1 MTCPRAPAEDP
12 GKLSNEETSKPIP
25 GTPLTPGPLLSSY
38 ITEPVLFLN
47 LRQTSKVFPPIYPAL
62 ANVTP
67 GRSRLTVCS
76 SQSLRV
82 DGDHWRLCDNH
93 LRHAS
98 GRGLEPSRGRP
109 WQTGETEAQR
119 EYNLIVRDVL
129 FGFTPSLSP
138 LAGFHTWTTLLCSS
152 RPTFSTCFI
161 LFNPPFYSSLHSSGT
176 MFLKSALVSL
186 LLLTPWMFVRG
197 TSLNTHF

>member
-1 MTCPRAPAEDP
+1 MITTFATLVAVA
-12 GKLSNEETSKPIP
+12 SNQA
-25 GTPLTPGPLLSSY
+25 GAALG
-38 ITEPVLFLN
+38 
-47 LRQTSKVFPPIYPAL
+47 RQ
-62 ANVTP
+62 
-67 GRSRLTVCS
+67 GRR
-76 SQSLRV
+76 
-82 DGDHWRLCDNH
+82 
-93 LRHAS
+93 RH
-98 GRGLEPSRGRP
+98 
-109 WQTGETEAQR
+109 R

-152 RPTFSTCFI
+152 RPTFSTFFI
-161 LFNPPFYSSLHSSGT
+161 LFNPSFYSSLHSSGT